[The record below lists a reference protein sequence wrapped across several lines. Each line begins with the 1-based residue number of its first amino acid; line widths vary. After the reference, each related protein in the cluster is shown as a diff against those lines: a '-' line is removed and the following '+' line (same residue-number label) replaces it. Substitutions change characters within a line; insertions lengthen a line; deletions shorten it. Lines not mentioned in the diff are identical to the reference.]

1 MRAHLIAE
9 CHKHGP
15 GFQFSIRAS
24 TAAGSDFQTCIA
36 SLEDHLQS
44 GIGQKV
50 LAGPLVTRLL
60 PTLALQ
66 ADADLEEA
74 FAIEDEVDNAAPAH
88 RRFSD
93 PSSRSRIT

>member
-9 CHKHGP
+9 CHKEGP
-15 GFQFSIRAS
+15 GFQFSIRAL

-50 LAGPLVTRLL
+50 LAGPLMTRLL
-60 PTLALQ
+60 PTLAFVSFFLAAEFPP
-66 ADADLEEA
+66 ADYLF
-74 FAIEDEVDNAAPAH
+74 FA
-88 RRFSD
+88 
-93 PSSRSRIT
+93 